1 MIKLTVLDRD
11 DTEQEIEIPTD
22 INLNLMEVLKA
33 SDYHVLATCGGMALC
48 ATCHVQILEGLEQLA
63 EAQDA
68 ELDMLDTLPDAGD
81 KKFPKVI
88 IIGGGFGGIQL
99 AKKLRHAEVNI
110 LMLDRH
116 NYHTFQPLLYQVAT
130 GGLEPDSIAFP
141 IRKVFRKQ
149 KNLAFRVANVTAIH
163 TENNTISTSIGD
175 FDYDYL
181 VLATGSETNFF
192 GQKDKI

>member
-68 ELDMLDTLPDAGD
+68 ELDMLDTLPDAGTD
-81 KKFPKVI
+81 SRLACQLKVNEQLN
-88 IIGGGFGGIQL
+88 GI
-99 AKKLRHAEVNI
+99 KIKI
-110 LMLDRH
+110 
-116 NYHTFQPLLYQVAT
+116 
-130 GGLEPDSIAFP
+130 
-141 IRKVFRKQ
+141 K
-149 KNLAFRVANVTAIH
+149 
-163 TENNTISTSIGD
+163 GD
-175 FDYDYL
+175 E
-181 VLATGSETNFF
+181 A
-192 GQKDKI
+192 